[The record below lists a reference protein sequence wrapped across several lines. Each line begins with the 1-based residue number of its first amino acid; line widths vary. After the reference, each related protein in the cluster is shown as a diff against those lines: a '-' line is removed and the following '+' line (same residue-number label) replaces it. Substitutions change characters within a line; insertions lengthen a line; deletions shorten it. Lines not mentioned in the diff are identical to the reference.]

1 MFDIII
7 TAFVL
12 GLMGAGHCLGMCGG
26 VAAALAFGIDSD
38 SSARRLTILLSYNI
52 GRITSYAAMGAVA
65 AYASGHVQDLTPVPI
80 LRIVSGLVL
89 IAMGFY
95 LAGWTGWILVLER
108 SGSKLWQYLSP
119 LGKKLMPVKSIPAAF
134 LFGTVWG
141 WLPCGL
147 VYSVLVYAA
156 TQVTALKGAT
166 VMLAFGLGTIPAVLL
181 GAVAA
186 TSVRRWLAKKY
197 IKWGIAFAFIAYGIY
212 TLYPVVLKLLVL
224 LGVIQLEAAMAP
236 HYHH

>member
-1 MFDIII
+1 MIDIII

-12 GLMGAGHCLGMCGG
+12 GVMGAGHCLGMCGG

-38 SSARRLTILLSYNI
+38 SSARRMVILLSYNI
-52 GRITSYAAMGAVA
+52 GRITSYAVMGAIA
-65 AYASGHVQDLTPVPI
+65 AFASGHVQDLTPLPI
-80 LRIVSGLVL
+80 LRILSGLVL

-95 LAGWTGWILVLER
+95 LAGWTRWIFLLER
-108 SGSKLWQYLSP
+108 AGSKLWQYLSP
-119 LGKKLMPVKSIPAAF
+119 LGKRLMPVKTIPAAF
-134 LFGTVWG
+134 LFGTIWG

-156 TQVTALKGAT
+156 TQVTPFNGAT

-186 TSVRRWLAKKY
+186 TSVRRWLAKKI
-197 IKWGIAFAFIAYGIY
+197 IKWSFAFAFIAYGIY
-212 TLYPVVLKLLVL
+212 TLLPVLQQLLAMM
-224 LGVIQLEAAMAP
+224 GIIQMDAAMAP
-236 HYHH
+236 HHH